1 MGLPLLESG
10 EESVQ
15 CEDVKLFVHEFW
27 NHTEVPMPVVFEDEW
42 GSTQMAMDDYR
53 YKKKRDWNRGLR
65 KKDET
70 AAAIILQS
78 FLDSFDVKRPEL

>member
-1 MGLPLLESG
+1 MPYLMNG

-15 CEDVKLFVHEFW
+15 SEDVKPFTHQFW
-27 NHTEVPMPVVFEDEW
+27 NHTEMPMPVVYEDEW

-53 YKKKRDWNRGLR
+53 YQRKRDWNRGLR
-65 KKDET
+65 KKDEA

-78 FLDSFDVKRPEL
+78 FLDHFDVERPSI

>member
-1 MGLPLLESG
+1 MENG

-15 CEDVKLFVHEFW
+15 CEDVKLFIHQFL
-27 NHTEVPMPVVFEDEW
+27 NRTEVPMPIVFEDEW

-53 YKKKRDWNRGLR
+53 YQKKRDWNRGLR

-78 FLDSFDVKRPEL
+78 FLDSFDVKRPEV